1 MDQEKVEKLMRDFQ
15 LQIATLT
22 KRLNERD
29 GEETGGGKPIVQQAV
44 SVQPPK
50 TLDHKNGD
58 VKESLSNFRTAWNN
72 YVVASGLEEQSE
84 RKKIATLKCTMGE
97 DALSYFSNL
106 PIAEKDKDTVEK
118 ILDAMEEH
126 LVPEL
131 NVVHERIVFNT
142 TKQED
147 DESADQYIN
156 INRLRKLIKTCK
168 YGDMADD
175 LLRDKLIISIRDK
188 RLRARFYAN
197 HRLTLME
204 VINQLKATE
213 TAELQLETIDPKSVT
228 HDVNKINREPRRQQN
243 RQQSPHRRPQSSSRY
258 NHNK

>member
-1 MDQEKVEKLMRDFQ
+1 LNKLRQDYFHTFEMDQEKVEKMMKDFQ

-84 RKKIATLKCTMGE
+84 RKRIATLKCTMGE
-97 DALSYFSNL
+97 DALSYFNNL
-106 PIAEKDKDTVEK
+106 PIAEEDKDTVEK
-118 ILDAMEEH
+118 IFDAMEEH
-126 LVPEL
+126 LVLEL

-147 DESADQYIN
+147 D
-156 INRLRKLIKTCK
+156 
-168 YGDMADD
+168 
-175 LLRDKLIISIRDK
+175 
-188 RLRARFYAN
+188 
-197 HRLTLME
+197 
-204 VINQLKATE
+204 
-213 TAELQLETIDPKSVT
+213 
-228 HDVNKINREPRRQQN
+228 
-243 RQQSPHRRPQSSSRY
+243 
-258 NHNK
+258 